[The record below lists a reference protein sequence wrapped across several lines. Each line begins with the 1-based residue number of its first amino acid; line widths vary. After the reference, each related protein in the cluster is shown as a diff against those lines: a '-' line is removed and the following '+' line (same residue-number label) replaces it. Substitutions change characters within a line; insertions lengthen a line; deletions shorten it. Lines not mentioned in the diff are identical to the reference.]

1 MEKISEAVADKVRT
15 EAQNLIREAER
26 QAQEQIDKAKK
37 QRETKIEEQKHRMLA
52 EAEGEAARIRA
63 QGAIA
68 GRRKLSGT
76 KAAIIDRIVDG
87 AKKALSETS
96 SNKGHLLSLI
106 EEAMNGLDADK
117 ARIYASPKD
126 VSMVQ
131 EFLRGNKE
139 LSNRIMEV
147 KEFDCMGGVIAENIE
162 GKMSIDNT
170 YNTRLEMLLP
180 KLLPELNKGLF
191 GIS

>member
-1 MEKISEAVADKVRT
+1 
-15 EAQNLIREAER
+15 
-26 QAQEQIDKAKK
+26 
-37 QRETKIEEQKHRMLA
+37 
-52 EAEGEAARIRA
+52 
-63 QGAIA
+63 
-68 GRRKLSGT
+68 
-76 KAAIIDRIVDG
+76 
-87 AKKALSETS
+87 
-96 SNKGHLLSLI
+96 
-106 EEAMNGLDADK
+106 MNGLDADK